1 MSVKNFVTRSLE
13 DPDFSN
19 EIKTIRSYHFS
30 NIKKKE
36 GLSAKYWIENDRLLK
51 GVGKALTIILPT
63 KGCSW
68 ALSKSGGCSMC
79 GYINDAVKYGAK
91 SVSDSEKLVY
101 EFEKTLKNNL
111 GKEFEALKI
120 FTSGSFFDESELSK
134 EAQKKIFETI
144 SNYKNIS
151 EVVVESRPEYV
162 TSEKIEEAVKTLSGK
177 TLEVGIGLETSSDI
191 VRSRCINK
199 GFSFQDFSKA
209 VHKIIDGEA
218 RVKAYIL
225 IKPPFLSEKE
235 AINDAI
241 KSAIDASKVGT
252 KSISFNPCNV
262 QSGTLVEKLWKN
274 KSYRPPWLWS
284 IIEVLKKSFNTI
296 KSEVDRIICDPVA
309 GGKSRGPH
317 NCGKCDK
324 KVLQAIR
331 KTSLNQDPELLN
343 VVCDCYEVW
352 KTFLEYEA
360 FSQEPDP
367 SFILSL

>member
-1 MSVKNFVTRSLE
+1 MSVEKYETRSL
-13 DPDFSN
+13 DAPDFSN
-19 EIKTIRSYHFS
+19 EIKVIRSYHLS
-30 NIKKKE
+30 KIKKKE
-36 GLSAKYWIENDRLLK
+36 GLSFKNWVKNDRLLK

-79 GYINDAVKYGAK
+79 GYINDAVKYGVK
-91 SVSDSEKLVY
+91 SVCDSEKLVC
-101 EFEKTLKNNL
+101 EFEKTLKNNQD
-111 GKEFEALKI
+111 KEFEALKI

-144 SNYKNIS
+144 SRYKNIS
-151 EVVVESRPEYV
+151 EVVIESRPEYV
-162 TSEKIEEAVKTLSGK
+162 TSGKIEEAVYILNGK
-177 TLEVGIGLETSSDI
+177 ILEVGIGLETSNDI

-209 VHKIIDGEA
+209 VDKIIDGKA
-218 RVKAYIL
+218 HVKAYIL

-241 KSAIDASKVGT
+241 KSAIDASKAGA
-252 KSISFNPCNV
+252 KSLSFNPCNV

-274 KSYRPPWLWS
+274 NSYRPPWLWS
-284 IIEVLKKSFNTI
+284 VIEVFKQSFNII
-296 KSEVDRIICDPVA
+296 KSDIDRIICDPVA

-324 KVLQAIR
+324 EVLQAIR
-331 KTSLNQDPELLN
+331 KTSLNQDPEIFN

-352 KTFLEYEA
+352 KTSLEYES
-360 FSQEPDP
+360 FSQELDP